1 MRLYCAIMQFHG
13 SCAAR
18 DGAGVLLLG
27 GSGVGKSDLTLR
39 LLDRGFEL
47 VADDRVDV
55 VDGVASAPQALAGLL
70 ELRGLGLL
78 RLPFLAA
85 ARLRLVAQL
94 GTEVDRLPP
103 PQRFAPLDLPQITLD
118 AMLASAAQRIA
129 IALDLALGVQTQP
142 VGAFAR

>member
-1 MRLYCAIMQFHG
+1 MQFHG

-55 VDGVASAPQALAGLL
+55 TDGMASAPQALAGLL

-78 RLPFLAA
+78 RLPFLAD
-85 ARLRLVAQL
+85 ARLYLVAQL
-94 GTEVDRLPP
+94 GGAADRLPLP
-103 PQRFAPLDLPQITLD
+103 SRFAALDLPQIALD
-118 AMLASAAQRIA
+118 GMLASAAQRIGL
-129 IALDLALGVQTQP
+129 ALDLALGIGTQP

>member
-1 MRLYCAIMQFHG
+1 MQFHG

-27 GSGVGKSDLTLR
+27 GSGVGKSDLVLR

-55 VDGVASAPQALAGLL
+55 TDGMASAPPALAGLL

-85 ARLRLVAQL
+85 ARLYLVAQL
-94 GTEVDRLPP
+94 GGAVDRLPP
-103 PQRFAPLDLPQITLD
+103 ASRFAPLDLPQISLD
-118 AMLASAAQRIA
+118 AMLASAAQRIGL
-129 IALDLALGVQTQP
+129 ALDLALGIRTQP
-142 VGAFAR
+142 VGAFAP